1 MINVLGAAALWSGL
15 AASLAAALTWPHAG
29 NRARSRVLAVGG
41 TVAALGSALLAFL
54 LLETALV
61 THDFSV
67 GFVAR
72 HGGREVPLFSTITSL
87 WSALEGSLVLWLLI
101 LTGVAAVAAR
111 ARDPLQPVAMTVV
124 MLVCAAFFALTAL
137 AADPFV
143 PAGPVPANGPGP
155 DPLLRGH
162 PLMGVH
168 PPLLYLGFAALV
180 APFGYGVAC
189 LVTGGTAAARLR
201 AWTLAAWIPLTA
213 GIVLGAWWSYGVLG
227 WGGYWEWD
235 PVENASLMPWLLAT
249 ALLHAVRTRALVTW
263 TTPLAVGAFL
273 LVLLGTFLTRSG
285 AVASVHSFTRSDAGP
300 ALLGLLTVALVGAG
314 GLLARRSARRPR
326 PAGRPDPA
334 LLLGCALLTVLAG
347 TVLLGT
353 LFPAVAGL
361 LRGEQVSVGPP
372 YYDRTVVPGLLA
384 LVVLMGAGVRR
395 AGHGVAAPVAVGAA
409 TVACLGFT
417 GRHPVMALVAFGAAA
432 FALAALA
439 GRLLGPPARE
449 RLDRRRAGA
458 LLAHAGVA
466 LAAVAIAASTAYAEE
481 NQGRLPQG
489 RSLPAGGYS
498 VRLDAV
504 ERQRTADA
512 MTATA
517 RVTVTRDGR
526 FVGVLRPSLTY
537 FPARGGSPVAHPAI
551 RSGLAGDLY
560 VSVTEIDQEGGA
572 VMLRVAV
579 NPLMGMLWTSGGL
592 TALGGLLALLP
603 AGRKRTRT
611 SGRSGPPGRPTPAGR
626 LDPSS
631 PDGPSSE
638 GEPST
643 PSAPSPAS
651 GATRRGEVPSA

>member
-15 AASLAAALTWPHAG
+15 AASLAAVLTWP
-29 NRARSRVLAVGG
+29 RARSRALAVGA
-41 TVAALGSALLAFL
+41 TTAAVGAALLAFL
-54 LLETALV
+54 LLETALL
-61 THDFSV
+61 THDFGV

-72 HGGREVPLFSTITSL
+72 HGGREVPLFFTVTSL

-143 PAGPVPANGPGP
+143 PADPVPANGPGP

-189 LVTGGTAAARLR
+189 LVTGGTALARVR

-249 ALLHAVRTRALVTW
+249 ALLHAARTRALVTW

-285 AVASVHSFTRSDAGP
+285 AVASVHSFTRSEAGP
-300 ALLGLLTVALVGAG
+300 ALLGLLTVALVGVG
-314 GLLARRSARRPR
+314 GLLARRARQPR

-361 LRGEQVSVGPP
+361 LHGEQVSVGPP
-372 YYDRTVVPGLLA
+372 YYERTVVPGLLA
-384 LVVLMGAGVRR
+384 LVVLMGVGVRR
-395 AGHGVAAPVAVGAA
+395 TGRGLAAPVAVGAA

-417 GRHPVMALVAFGAAA
+417 GRHPVMALVTFGAAA

-439 GRLLGPPARE
+439 GRLLGPARE

-466 LAAVAIAASTAYAEE
+466 LAAVAIAASTAYSEE
-481 NQGRLPQG
+481 NQGRIQQG
-489 RSLPAGGYS
+489 RSLLAGGYS
-498 VRLDAV
+498 VRLDGV
-504 ERQRTADA
+504 ERARTGDA

-517 RVTVTRDGR
+517 RVTVTREGR
-526 FVGVLRPSLTY
+526 FAGVLRPSLVF
-537 FPARGGSPVAHPAI
+537 FPARGGSPVAQPAI
-551 RSGLAGDLY
+551 RAGFAGDLY
-560 VSVTEIDQEGGA
+560 VSVTEVDQEGGA

-579 NPLMGMLWTSGGL
+579 NPLMGMLWASGGL
-592 TALGGLLALLP
+592 TALGGLLAALP
-603 AGRKRTRT
+603 VGRGRTRT
-611 SGRSGPPGRPTPAGR
+611 SGAV
-626 LDPSS
+626 
-631 PDGPSSE
+631 
-638 GEPST
+638 
-643 PSAPSPAS
+643 
-651 GATRRGEVPSA
+651 RREEVTVA

>member
-15 AASLAAALTWPHAG
+15 AASLAAALAWPCA
-29 NRARSRVLAVGG
+29 RSRVRSRVLAVGG
-41 TVAALGSALLAFL
+41 TTAALGAALLAFL

-72 HGGREVPLFSTITSL
+72 HGGREVPLFFTVTSL

-143 PAGPVPANGPGP
+143 PADPVPANGPGP

-180 APFGYGVAC
+180 VPFGYGVAC
-189 LVTGGTAAARLR
+189 LVTGGTALARVR
-201 AWTLAAWIPLTA
+201 IWTLAAWVPLTA

-249 ALLHAVRTRALVTW
+249 ALLHAARTRALVAW

-285 AVASVHSFTRSDAGP
+285 VVASVHSFTRSEAGP
-300 ALLGLLTVALVGAG
+300 ALLGLLTVALVGTG

-361 LRGEQVSVGPP
+361 LHGEQVSVGPP

-395 AGHGVAAPVAVGAA
+395 ARCGLAAPVAAGAA

-417 GRHPVMALVAFGAAA
+417 GRHPVMALVTFGAAA

-439 GRLLGPPARE
+439 GRLLGPARE

-466 LAAVAIAASTAYAEE
+466 LAAVAVAASTAYAEE
-481 NQGRLPQG
+481 SQGRIQRG
-489 RSLPAGGYS
+489 GSLLAGGYD
-498 VRLDAV
+498 VRLDGV
-504 ERQRTADA
+504 ERARTGDA

-517 RVTVTRDGR
+517 RVTVTRKGR
-526 FVGVLRPSLTY
+526 FAGVLRPSLAF
-537 FPARGGSPVAHPAI
+537 FPARGGSPVARPAI
-551 RSGLAGDLY
+551 RGGLAGDLY
-560 VSVTEIDQEGGA
+560 VSVTEIDQGGGA

-579 NPLMGMLWTSGGL
+579 NPLMGMLWASGGAI
-592 TALGGLLALLP
+592 ALGGLLALLP
-603 AGRKRTRT
+603 AGRQRTRT
-611 SGRSGPPGRPTPAGR
+611 TGR
-626 LDPSS
+626 PSS
-631 PDGPSSE
+631 PDES
-638 GEPST
+638 ST
-643 PSAPSPAS
+643 PSAPS
-651 GATRRGEVPSA
+651 GAARRAEVPSA